1 MNKGE
6 FGIFGGT
13 MGVPSRDINFTIS
26 ARDLPMRERPVG
38 GTTQDPYI
46 KCYSKD
52 KTQKGLTVLGETKHK
67 VNDRNPDFHETIFT
81 FHWMQGQEQV
91 WRFHVMDFDILNK
104 DDPIGTIDVKVD
116 DFVMNSKDKAY
127 SVKLN
132 EGQGTLV
139 IRECLPVKFRLGA
152 KSLPKLDAFQGLSDP
167 YVQCF
172 WTTNETEAKPI
183 LFHTTKVIKNV
194 EECKWD
200 EEILFANFQRKAN
213 QSWIFKVFD
222 KDIGKDDSLGEVKVS
237 VDEFVNSQG
246 IFLCNLSMN
255 KGDKSV
261 LIISPLA

>member
-1 MNKGE
+1 MSQKGD
-6 FGIFGGT
+6 FGIVGGS
-13 MGVPSRDINFTIS
+13 MGKPSRDITFTIA
-26 ARDLPMRERPVG
+26 ARDLPLRERLVG
-38 GTTQDPYI
+38 GTTQDPYV
-46 KCYSKD
+46 KCYAKD
-52 KTQKGLTVLGETKHK
+52 KSQQGLQVLGDTKHR

-91 WRFHVMDFDILNK
+91 WRFHVMDFDPLNK
-104 DDPIGTIDVKVD
+104 DDPIGTVDVNVD
-116 DFVMNSKDKAY
+116 DFARSKDNTY
-127 SVKLN
+127 IVKLN

-139 IRECLPVKFRLGA
+139 IRECLPVKFELGA
-152 KSLPKLDAFQGLSDP
+152 KSLPKMDAFQGLSDP

-172 WTTNETEAKPI
+172 WTTCETEAKPI

-194 EECKWD
+194 QDCKWD
-200 EEILFANFQRKAN
+200 EEIVFANFQPNTK

-246 IFLCNLSMN
+246 ILLCNLSM
-255 KGDKSV
+255 KEGDNSM